1 MNETKI
7 DKRAETINI
16 KADSDKEFFL
26 IHGYTG
32 SPTDFNGLGEF
43 LYKKLKCNVRIPRLK
58 GHGKTIISLDNLYF
72 DDFLKQVE
80 EELKKSLKKGRKI
93 IIGGYSFGGSLAL
106 YLASKYPVSGV
117 FSVSTPYKLKFPFNI
132 RGIGSVL
139 RLFGKYWKKIIP
151 PSEKKMREGAF
162 YYDKMHTNGSNLIK
176 TVNSRLK
183 KSLKRISSPCLL
195 INSNKGPLDHFKTA
209 DIIKENI
216 SSKVKKSVILKSES
230 HSLFFSKKREEIENV
245 IGSFF
250 EKQEILG

>member
-7 DKRAETINI
+7 DKRAETVNI
-16 KADSDKEFFL
+16 QADSDKEFFL

-43 LYKKLKCNVRIPRLK
+43 LYKKLRCNVMIPRLK
-58 GHGKTIISLDNLYF
+58 GHGETIVSLDNLYF

-80 EELKKSLKKGRKI
+80 EELKKDLKKGRKI
-93 IIGGYSFGGSLAL
+93 VIGGYSFGGSLAL

-117 FSVSTPYKLKFPFNI
+117 FSVSTPYKWKFPFNI
-132 RGIGSVL
+132 RGIGL
-139 RLFGKYWKKIIP
+139 IRIFGKYWKKIIP
-151 PSEKKMREGAF
+151 QSEKKMRECAF
-162 YYDKMHTNGSNLIK
+162 YHDKMHINGFNLIK

-183 KSLKRISSPCLL
+183 RSLKRIDSPCLL

-209 DIIKENI
+209 NIIKENI
-216 SSKVKKSVILKSES
+216 SSEVKKSVILKSES
-230 HSLFFSKKREEIENV
+230 HSLFFSKKREEIESI

-250 EKQEILG
+250 EKQSIPG